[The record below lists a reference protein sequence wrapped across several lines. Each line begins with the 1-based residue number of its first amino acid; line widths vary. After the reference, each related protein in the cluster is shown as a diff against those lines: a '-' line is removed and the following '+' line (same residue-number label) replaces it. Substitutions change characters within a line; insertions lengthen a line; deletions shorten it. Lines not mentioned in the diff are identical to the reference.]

1 MPGLKGNSS
10 MTEKNKPT
18 GQQPTGGTQPQTNGN
33 VSLVVAD
40 RALTSLRAS
49 GHDYRSAVGE
59 VFDNSL
65 QAKANNI
72 KLRLLTE
79 KKVVGK
85 NTKKTEVVEKVAI
98 GDDGT
103 GMSADILHKSL
114 QLGFSS
120 RYNDRTGMGRFGVG
134 AKLGGI
140 SQARRIEIY
149 SRQAK
154 DQPWLQTYIDLDEI
168 HDGTMQYIP
177 VPKPAKLP
185 EDCANLVGEEH
196 GTLVVWS
203 KTDRLAERDS
213 GGARQA
219 TTVESELMNYTAR
232 TFRKFLDGGIQIFIN
247 DKRVR
252 PHDPLFLMTT
262 TRFHEGN
269 EPDPVATPLVEEGF
283 EWDVPGHADRRGR
296 VDVTMTLLPEKFRP
310 RRGAGGEQ
318 LAKER
323 RIDENEGISIL
334 RAGREI
340 FYGVLPGVQPSTHK
354 VDIDRWIGIEIR
366 FTPELDEC
374 FQVRNVKKGA
384 EPIDGL
390 RDKLRDIVWKTV
402 VTARKQI
409 QSYWDAQE
417 IAEQRER
424 GVHGEAEDIAA
435 NTVDVSP
442 KPVAGQ
448 EMPEP
453 EREQA
458 IREAA
463 EALTKDQPEKQDEVE
478 KEIANR
484 PLTIVPQSFAGNELF
499 EIDHLGTNA
508 IVKLNMRHPF
518 YREVYSKLL
527 AEIERER
534 SAGENNEN
542 GSIARLAQ
550 VGLDLLILAYARA
563 EGMRKDPD
571 EYYSDLRSYWGIHLK
586 NMVQEWKKS

>member
-1 MPGLKGNSS
+1 
-10 MTEKNKPT
+10 MTEKNKST
-18 GQQPTGGTQPQTNGN
+18 GQTTGKTKPQPSDSN
-33 VSLVVAD
+33 VTLVLAD

-65 QAKANNI
+65 QASANNI
-72 KLRLLTE
+72 KLRLFTD

-85 NTKKTEVVEKVAI
+85 NTKKTEVVDRVAV
-98 GDDGT
+98 GDDGA
-103 GMSADILHKSL
+103 GMPADVLHKSL

-120 RYNDRTGMGRFGVG
+120 RYNDRAGMGRFGVG

-140 SQARRIEIY
+140 SQARRIDIY
-149 SRQAK
+149 SRQSQE
-154 DQPWLQTYIDLDEI
+154 QPWLHTYIDLDEI
-168 HDGTMQYIP
+168 HDGTMEFIP
-177 VPKPAKLP
+177 VPKAAELP
-185 EDCANLVGEEH
+185 SDCAELVGTER

-213 GGARQA
+213 GGARQSSK
-219 TTVESELMNYTAR
+219 VESELVNYTAR
-232 TFRKFLDGGIQIFIN
+232 TFRRFLDGGIQICIN
-247 DKRVR
+247 GKRVR
-252 PHDPLFLMTT
+252 PHDPLYLMKT
-262 TRFHEGN
+262 TRFHDGAN
-269 EPDPVATPLVEEGF
+269 PDPVATVLVDEPF
-283 EWDVPGHADRRGR
+283 EWAVPGHPDRVGK
-296 VDVTMTLLPEKFRP
+296 VEVTITLLPEEFRKIS
-310 RRGAGGEQ
+310 GDGGKQ
-318 LAKER
+318 FATER
-323 RIDENEGISIL
+323 RIDENEGVSIL

-340 FYGVLPGVQPSTHK
+340 FYDYLRNVQPDEK
-354 VDIDRWIGIEIR
+354 ERYLDRWVGIEIR

-390 RDKLRDIVWKTV
+390 RDKLRDVIHKTV
-402 VTARKQI
+402 LTARKQVK
-409 QSYWDAQE
+409 SYWDAQE

-424 GVHGEAEDIAA
+424 GLHAEAEDIAA
-435 NTVDVSP
+435 NTMDTSP
-442 KPVAGQ
+442 KPIAGQ
-448 EMPEP
+448 DTPEP
-453 EREQA
+453 EREEK

-463 EALTKDQPEKQDEVE
+463 DVLTEAEPEKREQVQ
-478 KEIANR
+478 KEIAKR
-484 PLTIVPQSFAGNELF
+484 PLTIVPQSFAGSELF

-518 YREVYSKLL
+518 YREVYGKLI

-534 SAGENNEN
+534 ASGESGEN

-571 EYYSDLRSYWGIHLK
+571 SYYSDLRSYWGIHLK
-586 NMVQEWKKS
+586 NMVQDWKKS